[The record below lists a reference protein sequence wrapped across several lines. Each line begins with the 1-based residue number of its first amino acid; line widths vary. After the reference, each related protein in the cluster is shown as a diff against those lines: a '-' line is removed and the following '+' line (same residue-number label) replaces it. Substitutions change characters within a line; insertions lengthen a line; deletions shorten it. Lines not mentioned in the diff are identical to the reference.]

1 MNKVY
6 KIGAIVTTLCVA
18 CIAIFTL
25 TKNESVN
32 PETVTPNKTIVSAA
46 ETKGSPENIK
56 DISKEELKQ
65 KIQSHEEFIA
75 YYYQPTCHYCK
86 KAAPDIKRKKKKHD
100 RTIYRIDISTP
111 ENQSAFQEFDI
122 PGTPVVVAYN
132 RGEEIERLEGAVSAA
147 TYDGFFARRNSSAS

>member
-1 MNKVY
+1 MKKIY
-6 KIGAIVTTLCVA
+6 KIGAIVSTLCLAGIV
-18 CIAIFTL
+18 IFTL
-25 TKNESVN
+25 TKNESIN
-32 PETVTPNKTIVSAA
+32 PENVTRNQTVVSAA
-46 ETKGSPENIK
+46 ETKGSPKNIK

-75 YYYQPTCHYCK
+75 YYYQPTCHFCK
-86 KAAPDIKRKKKKHD
+86 KAAPDINSMSKKHD

-122 PGTPVVVAYN
+122 PGTPVVVSYN
-132 RGEEIERLEGAVSAA
+132 RGEEVERLEGAVSAA

>member
-1 MNKVY
+1 MKKVY

-18 CIAIFTL
+18 CITIFTL

-32 PETVTPNKTIVSAA
+32 PDTVTPNQKMVSAA
-46 ETKGSPENIK
+46 ETKGSPKNIK

-65 KIQSHEEFIA
+65 RIQSHEEFIA

-86 KAAPDIKRKKKKHD
+86 KAAPDIDSMSKKHD

>member
-1 MNKVY
+1 MKKIY

-46 ETKGSPENIK
+46 ETKGSPKNIK

-65 KIQSHEEFIA
+65 KIQSHEELIA

-86 KAAPDIKRKKKKHD
+86 KAAPDINSMSKKHD
-100 RTIYRIDISTP
+100 RTIYRIDISMP

-132 RGEEIERLEGAVSAA
+132 RGEEIERLEGAVSA
-147 TYDGFFARRNSSAS
+147 

>member
-1 MNKVY
+1 MKKIY
-6 KIGAIVTTLCVA
+6 KIGAIVTTLCVT
-18 CIAIFTL
+18 CIVIFTL

-32 PETVTPNKTIVSAA
+32 PETVTPNKTMVSAA
-46 ETKGSPENIK
+46 ETKESPKNIK

-65 KIQSHEEFIA
+65 KIQSHEEFIT

-86 KAAPDIKRKKKKHD
+86 KAAPDINSMSKKHD

-111 ENQSAFQEFDI
+111 ENQSAFQEFNI

-147 TYDGFFARRNSSAS
+147 TYDGFFARRNSSAT